1 MKLILMLVGM
11 SVAGILGYFAEPSL
25 RQLLGGS
32 QPADAQPSSSNTDP
46 APVENTSG
54 VDPATLSPEQLPE
67 KVTLKTE
74 VKFSD
79 TSSGVNMS
87 VAAGSSVK
95 LVSIKGDQAVVRPG
109 DTAYTLTLPYSN
121 TDLIEQLNANPPEDS
136 ANPFNNPYQDE
147 EADGGTAEETAE

>member
-11 SVAGILGYFAEPSL
+11 SVAGILGYFAEPSI
-25 RQLLGGS
+25 RPLLGSS
-32 QPADAQPSSSNTDP
+32 QPADTQPSSNADP
-46 APVENTSG
+46 RPVENTSG
-54 VDPATLSPEQLPE
+54 VDPTTLSPEQLPE
-67 KVTLKTE
+67 TVTLKTE

-79 TSSGVNMS
+79 TNSGVNMS

-121 TDLIEQLNANPPEDS
+121 TDLIEQLNANPPQDTS
-136 ANPFNNPYQDE
+136 NPFNNPYQDE
-147 EADGGTAEETAE
+147 KADGDTTEETAE